1 MSFGIDASSLLSSQY
16 PNSTTSSTTGIRQ
29 FANLGLSEQQRTQM
43 RSILQNAKNQGT
55 SQADLQQQLEQVLT
69 PDQQAQL
76 QTAQTAQTTQTTQP
90 AQSGPGLFAN
100 LNLTADQ
107 KTKIDA
113 ILADAKTNGTS
124 STDVKTQIDAVLTD
138 AQKTQLATNVQNARA
153 AGSGRH
159 RHHDDGG
166 TASTGSTTAAS
177 TTASSS
183 TTSAGGVTATDLQN
197 QVLAALSVL
206 TKYVQ
211 SQVSTG

>member
-16 PNSTTSSTTGIRQ
+16 SDSTTSSTTGIRQ
-29 FANLGLSEQQRTQM
+29 FANLNLSEEQRTKM
-43 RSILQNAKNQGT
+43 RSILQNAKSQGT
-55 SQADLQQQLEQVLT
+55 SLADVQQQLEQVLT

-76 QTAQTAQTTQTTQP
+76 KAAQTAQTAQTAQSTQP
-90 AQSGPGLFAN
+90 AQPVPPLFAN

-107 KTKIDA
+107 KTKIDT

-159 RHHDDGG
+159 HHHDGGGADG
-166 TASTGSTTAAS
+166 TGVTTTA
-177 TTASSS
+177 
-183 TTSAGGVTATDLQN
+183 
-197 QVLAALSVL
+197 
-206 TKYVQ
+206 
-211 SQVSTG
+211 

>member
-16 PNSTTSSTTGIRQ
+16 SDSTTSSTTGIRQ
-29 FANLGLSEQQRTQM
+29 FANLGLSEEQRTKM
-43 RSILQNAKNQGT
+43 RSILQNAKSQGT
-55 SQADLQQQLEQVLT
+55 SQADVQQQLEQVLT

-76 QTAQTAQTTQTTQP
+76 KAAQTAQPTQP
-90 AQSGPGLFAN
+90 ANSAPGLFAN

-107 KTKIDA
+107 KTKIDT

-124 STDVKTQIDAVLTD
+124 NADVKTQIDAVLTD

-159 RHHDDGG
+159 HHHDGGGADG
-166 TASTGSTTAAS
+166 TGGSSAAS
-177 TTASSS
+177 TTASTS
-183 TTSAGGVTATDLQN
+183 TTSSSGVTATDLQN

-211 SQVSTG
+211 SQVSTS

>member
-16 PNSTTSSTTGIRQ
+16 SDSTTGSTSGIRQ
-29 FANLGLSEQQRTQM
+29 FANLSLTEEQRTKM
-43 RSILQNAKNQGT
+43 RSILQNAKSQGT
-55 SQADLQQQLEQVLT
+55 SQADVQQQLEQVLT

-76 QTAQTAQTTQTTQP
+76 KAPQTAQPTQP
-90 AQSGPGLFAN
+90 ANSGPGLFAN

-107 KTKIDA
+107 KTKIDT
-113 ILADAKTNGTS
+113 IIADAKTNGTS
-124 STDVKTQIDAVLTD
+124 NADVKTQIDAVLTD

-159 RHHDDGG
+159 HHHDGGGADGTGG
-166 TASTGSTTAAS
+166 TSAAS
-177 TTASSS
+177 TTASTS
-183 TTSAGGVTATDLQN
+183 TTSSSGVTATDLQN

-211 SQVSTG
+211 SQVSTS